1 MTGGKSLS
9 VNGKNT
15 KSAEKLTF
23 SRDGDRITSER
34 FDDLPVK
41 ISHHAQIDNCR
52 AQVRHATDV

>member
-1 MTGGKSLS
+1 M
-9 VNGKNT
+9 NGKNT

-52 AQVRHATDV
+52 AQVRHTTDV